1 MAALNDALKARG
13 LVTWFDSDRLIGHV
27 QQTMASDVENTE
39 CVVVFITATYRD
51 KINGTD
57 LGDNCLFEFNHAVQ
71 QSGPQKMVPVVME
84 AGMRNPRDWK
94 GILGAN
100 LGTFLHV
107 DMSGVK
113 EGTPAF
119 DAKVREIHERVAAI
133 VPSAKEEM
141 ERFAAEAKAKESAEA
156 ALANF
161 KGTSKAE
168 RGLTESKAK
177 SGNTTSKA
185 ENEADALAKAGKER
199 AIQGDLLSY
208 EFNLPRFL
216 GLSFFQDFFG
226 LTVTS
231 SL

>member
-1 MAALNDALKARG
+1 
-13 LVTWFDSDRLIGHV
+13 
-27 QQTMASDVENTE
+27 
-39 CVVVFITATYRD
+39 
-51 KINGTD
+51 
-57 LGDNCLFEFNHAVQ
+57 
-71 QSGPQKMVPVVME
+71 MVPVVME

-100 LGTFLHV
+100 LGTFLYV

-161 KGTSKAE
+161 KGTSKAK

-226 LTVTS
+226 PTVTS